1 MQKLYVFGHINP
13 DTDSVCAAITL
24 ANLKRMEGMN
34 AEERV
39 LGNINKETKYVL
51 DYFKV
56 KEPKYLN
63 DTKLRIKDLNYRHNY
78 YINENASIEDTYN
91 YMLNK
96 NTTGVPIVDSNK
108 KFLNIITSKDILN
121 KSLGLND
128 AELYTSYQNI
138 LNTLNGEAVV
148 KVDDEIKGVVTA
160 AAFAHET
167 FENVKELTNEDI
179 LIVGDRHYII
189 DLAIKSKVK
198 LIIIVGGN
206 IPKKEHIKEA
216 KKNKVNIIETNMN
229 TFETARVILN
239 SNYIKKIID
248 KEAEYILYEKDYYD
262 DFISWSK
269 DLQIDNYPVLD
280 KNGICKGLLRK
291 SELSGSN
298 KRKVVLVDHNEIEQS
313 AIGLEEAEIVEIVDH
328 HKIGRVS
335 TTHPINFRNMI
346 VGSTNTIIYSMYK
359 EKGVKIDKTMAGL
372 MLAGII
378 SDTLLLKSPTTTDM
392 DIKAVKELNKIVKLN
407 VEKFGLE
414 MFKSGSS
421 LEGMTYEEVLEMDSK
436 TFKSGDEEF
445 TISQAFTLDIDNILK
460 DKDNYLM
467 EMDKLMK
474 ETGVKR
480 FIFAVTDIIKN
491 GSYILY
497 DSKSED
503 VVKKAFNIK
512 KVEEGVFL
520 KDVVSRKKQIVPAV
534 LDAID

>member
-51 DYFKV
+51 DYYKV

-216 KKNKVNIIETNMN
+216 KKNKVNIIKTNMN

-313 AIGLEEAEIVEIVDH
+313 AIGLDEAEIVEIVDH

-392 DIKAVKELNKIVKLN
+392 DIKAVKEINKIVKLN

-497 DSKSED
+497 DNKSED

-512 KVEEGVFL
+512 KIEQGVFL
-520 KDVVSRKKQIVPAV
+520 KGVVSRKQQIVPAV

>member
-216 KKNKVNIIETNMN
+216 KKNKVNIIKTNMN

-497 DSKSED
+497 DNKSED

-512 KVEEGVFL
+512 KIEQGVFL
-520 KDVVSRKKQIVPAV
+520 KGVVSRKQQIVPAV

>member
-138 LNTLNGEAVV
+138 LNTLNGETVV

-216 KKNKVNIIETNMN
+216 KKNKVNIIKTNMN

-503 VVKKAFNIK
+503 VIKKAFNIK
-512 KVEEGVFL
+512 KIEQGVFL
-520 KDVVSRKKQIVPAV
+520 KGVVSRKQQIVPAV
-534 LDAID
+534 LDVID

>member
-216 KKNKVNIIETNMN
+216 KKNKVNIIKTNMN

-313 AIGLEEAEIVEIVDH
+313 AIGLDEAEIVEIVDH

-378 SDTLLLKSPTTTDM
+378 SDTLLLKSPTTTDI

-512 KVEEGVFL
+512 KIEQGVFL
-520 KDVVSRKKQIVPAV
+520 KGVVSRKQQIVPAV

>member
-216 KKNKVNIIETNMN
+216 KKNKVNIIKTNMN

-313 AIGLEEAEIVEIVDH
+313 AIGLDEAEIVEIVDH

-497 DSKSED
+497 DNKSED

-512 KVEEGVFL
+512 KIEQGVFL
-520 KDVVSRKKQIVPAV
+520 KGVVSRKQQIVPAV

>member
-216 KKNKVNIIETNMN
+216 KKNKVNIIKTNMN

-313 AIGLEEAEIVEIVDH
+313 AIGLDEAEIVEIVDH

-414 MFKSGSS
+414 IFKSGSS

-512 KVEEGVFL
+512 KIEQGVFL
-520 KDVVSRKKQIVPAV
+520 KGVVSRKQQIVPAV

>member
-216 KKNKVNIIETNMN
+216 KKNKVNIIKTNMN

-335 TTHPINFRNMI
+335 TIHPINFRNMI

-392 DIKAVKELNKIVKLN
+392 DIKTVKELNKIVKLN

>member
-108 KFLNIITSKDILN
+108 KFLNIVTSKDILN

-216 KKNKVNIIETNMN
+216 KKNKVNIIKTNMN

-359 EKGVKIDKTMAGL
+359 EKGVKIDKTMSGL

-503 VVKKAFNIK
+503 VIKKAFNIK
-512 KVEEGVFL
+512 KIEQGVFL
-520 KDVVSRKKQIVPAV
+520 KGVVSRKQQIVPAV

>member
-216 KKNKVNIIETNMN
+216 KKNKVNIIKTNMN

-460 DKDNYLM
+460 DKDNYLI

-520 KDVVSRKKQIVPAV
+520 KDVVSRKKQIVPAI

>member
-216 KKNKVNIIETNMN
+216 KKNKVNIIKTNMN

-503 VVKKAFNIK
+503 VIKKAFNIK
-512 KVEEGVFL
+512 KIEQGVFL
-520 KDVVSRKKQIVPAV
+520 KGVVSRKQQIVPAV

>member
-216 KKNKVNIIETNMN
+216 KKNKVNIIKTNMN

-503 VVKKAFNIK
+503 VIKKAFNIK
-512 KVEEGVFL
+512 KIEQGVFL
-520 KDVVSRKKQIVPAV
+520 KSVVSRKQQIVPAV

>member
-51 DYFKV
+51 DYYKV

-216 KKNKVNIIETNMN
+216 KKNKVNIIKTNMN

-497 DSKSED
+497 DNKSED

-512 KVEEGVFL
+512 KIEQGVFL
-520 KDVVSRKKQIVPAV
+520 KGVVSRKQQIVPAV

>member
-216 KKNKVNIIETNMN
+216 KKNKVNIIKTNMN

-512 KVEEGVFL
+512 KIEQGVFL
-520 KDVVSRKKQIVPAV
+520 KGVVSRKQQIVPAV

>member
-216 KKNKVNIIETNMN
+216 KKNKVNIIKTNMN

-313 AIGLEEAEIVEIVDH
+313 AIGLDEAEIVEIVDH

-512 KVEEGVFL
+512 KIEQGVFL
-520 KDVVSRKKQIVPAV
+520 KGVVSRKQQIVPAV

>member
-51 DYFKV
+51 DYYKV

-216 KKNKVNIIETNMN
+216 KKNKVNIIKTNMN

-313 AIGLEEAEIVEIVDH
+313 AIGLDEAEIVEIVDH

-497 DSKSED
+497 DNKSED

-512 KVEEGVFL
+512 KIEQGVFL
-520 KDVVSRKKQIVPAV
+520 KGVVSRKQQIVPAV

>member
-216 KKNKVNIIETNMN
+216 KKNKVNIIKTNMN

-392 DIKAVKELNKIVKLN
+392 DIKAVKEINKIVKLN

-512 KVEEGVFL
+512 KIEQGVFL
-520 KDVVSRKKQIVPAV
+520 KGVVSRKQQIVPAV

>member
-138 LNTLNGEAVV
+138 LNTLNGEVVV

-216 KKNKVNIIETNMN
+216 KKNKVNIIKTNMN

-392 DIKAVKELNKIVKLN
+392 DIKTVKELNKIVKLN

>member
-198 LIIIVGGN
+198 LIIIIGGN

-216 KKNKVNIIETNMN
+216 KKNKVNIIKTNMN

-313 AIGLEEAEIVEIVDH
+313 AIGLDEAEIVEIVDH

-503 VVKKAFNIK
+503 VIKKAFNIK
-512 KVEEGVFL
+512 KIEQGVFL
-520 KDVVSRKKQIVPAV
+520 KGVVSRKQQIVPAV

>member
-216 KKNKVNIIETNMN
+216 KKNKVNIIKTNMN

-313 AIGLEEAEIVEIVDH
+313 AIGLDEAEIVEIVDH

-392 DIKAVKELNKIVKLN
+392 DIKAVKEINKIVKLN

-497 DSKSED
+497 DNKSED

-512 KVEEGVFL
+512 KIEQGVFL
-520 KDVVSRKKQIVPAV
+520 KGVVSRKQQIVPAV

>member
-216 KKNKVNIIETNMN
+216 KKNKVNIIKTNMN

-436 TFKSGDEEF
+436 TFKAGDEEF

>member
-51 DYFKV
+51 DYYKV

-138 LNTLNGEAVV
+138 LNTLNGETVV

-216 KKNKVNIIETNMN
+216 KKNKVNIIKTNMN

-503 VVKKAFNIK
+503 VIKKAFNIK
-512 KVEEGVFL
+512 KIEQGVFL
-520 KDVVSRKKQIVPAV
+520 KGVVSRKQQIVPAV

>member
-216 KKNKVNIIETNMN
+216 KKNKVNIIKTNMN

-421 LEGMTYEEVLEMDSK
+421 LESMTYEEVLEMDSK

-520 KDVVSRKKQIVPAV
+520 KDVVSRKKQIVPAI

>member
-24 ANLKRMEGMN
+24 ANLKKMEGMN

-216 KKNKVNIIETNMN
+216 KKNKVNIIKTNMN

-497 DSKSED
+497 DNKSED

-512 KVEEGVFL
+512 KIEQGVFL
-520 KDVVSRKKQIVPAV
+520 KGVVSRKQQIVPAV

>member
-138 LNTLNGEAVV
+138 LNTLNGETVV

-216 KKNKVNIIETNMN
+216 KKNKVNIIKTNMN

-503 VVKKAFNIK
+503 VIKKAFNIK
-512 KVEEGVFL
+512 KIEQGVFL
-520 KDVVSRKKQIVPAV
+520 KGVVSRKQQIVPAV

>member
-216 KKNKVNIIETNMN
+216 KKNKVNIIKTNMN

-520 KDVVSRKKQIVPAV
+520 KDVVSRKKPIVPAV

>member
-138 LNTLNGEAVV
+138 LNTLNGEVVV

-216 KKNKVNIIETNMN
+216 KKNKVNIIKTNMN

>member
-216 KKNKVNIIETNMN
+216 KKNKVNIIKTNMN

-467 EMDKLMK
+467 EMDKLME

-497 DSKSED
+497 DNNSED

-512 KVEEGVFL
+512 KIEQGVFL
-520 KDVVSRKKQIVPAV
+520 KGVVSRKQQIVPAV

>member
-108 KFLNIITSKDILN
+108 KFLNIVTSKDILN

-216 KKNKVNIIETNMN
+216 KK
-229 TFETARVILN
+229 
-239 SNYIKKIID
+239 
-248 KEAEYILYEKDYYD
+248 
-262 DFISWSK
+262 
-269 DLQIDNYPVLD
+269 
-280 KNGICKGLLRK
+280 
-291 SELSGSN
+291 LS
-298 KRKVVLVDHNEIEQS
+298 LIHI
-313 AIGLEEAEIVEIVDH
+313 
-328 HKIGRVS
+328 
-335 TTHPINFRNMI
+335 
-346 VGSTNTIIYSMYK
+346 
-359 EKGVKIDKTMAGL
+359 
-372 MLAGII
+372 
-378 SDTLLLKSPTTTDM
+378 
-392 DIKAVKELNKIVKLN
+392 
-407 VEKFGLE
+407 
-414 MFKSGSS
+414 
-421 LEGMTYEEVLEMDSK
+421 
-436 TFKSGDEEF
+436 
-445 TISQAFTLDIDNILK
+445 
-460 DKDNYLM
+460 
-467 EMDKLMK
+467 
-474 ETGVKR
+474 
-480 FIFAVTDIIKN
+480 
-491 GSYILY
+491 
-497 DSKSED
+497 
-503 VVKKAFNIK
+503 
-512 KVEEGVFL
+512 
-520 KDVVSRKKQIVPAV
+520 
-534 LDAID
+534 

>member
-216 KKNKVNIIETNMN
+216 KKNKVNIIKTNMN

-313 AIGLEEAEIVEIVDH
+313 AIGLDEAEIVEIVDH

-392 DIKAVKELNKIVKLN
+392 DIKAVKELDKIVKLN

-436 TFKSGDEEF
+436 TFKSGDVEF

-503 VVKKAFNIK
+503 VVRKAFNIK
-512 KVEEGVFL
+512 KIEQGVFL
-520 KDVVSRKKQIVPAV
+520 KGVVSRKQQIVPAV

>member
-216 KKNKVNIIETNMN
+216 KKNKVNIIKTNMN

-313 AIGLEEAEIVEIVDH
+313 AIGLDEAEIVEIVDH

-503 VVKKAFNIK
+503 VVKKAFNVK

-520 KDVVSRKKQIVPAV
+520 KGVVSRKQQIVPAV

>member
-138 LNTLNGEAVV
+138 LNTLNGETVV

-216 KKNKVNIIETNMN
+216 KKNKVNIIKTNMN

-392 DIKAVKELNKIVKLN
+392 DIKAVKEINKIVKLN

-512 KVEEGVFL
+512 KIEQGVFL
-520 KDVVSRKKQIVPAV
+520 KGVVSRKQQIVPAV

>member
-138 LNTLNGEAVV
+138 LNTLNGEVVV

-216 KKNKVNIIETNMN
+216 KKNKVNIIKTNMN

-520 KDVVSRKKQIVPAV
+520 KDVVSRKKQIVPAI